1 MTLFTQQWVSLSLS
15 VSVYSRRAGCPQ
27 GRDIHLGLLLTSA
40 LSLCVS
46 LCHCKTPIPH
56 ICILHTLNLQSCLAK
71 YFVSTLWACVKL
83 IQMVSLLCLDYDNSV
98 TAWPI
103 LYLLGSFYPSLLTWT
118 KSCTESPVGGLSEQW
133 VLYNNLNNLICLE
146 YKYHWL
152 FVGELVCIE
161 MNAQMS
167 WISNNPARNDWF

>member
-46 LCHCKTPIPH
+46 LCHCKTPFPH
-56 ICILHTLNLQSCLAK
+56 ICILHTLNLQSCLVK

-103 LYLLGSFYPSLLTWT
+103 LYLLGSFYPLLITWT
-118 KSCTESPVGGLSEQW
+118 KSCTKSPVGSVNNGYFTITLIIPFAWNTNIIGCLSGNW
-133 VLYNNLNNLICLE
+133 CVLKCMCKCHE
-146 YKYHWL
+146 YQTMPL
-152 FVGELVCIE
+152 LS
-161 MNAQMS
+161 QQ
-167 WISNNPARNDWF
+167 